1 MTTTKR
7 ILGLAVAVLFVA
19 VFAHGAVPAENLSPF
34 KGEIV
39 SVDTKAKT
47 VTVKSITTTTTS
59 TTIVKGEMTFATDKK
74 TKISAGKK
82 SQTLKKL
89 KAGDMVEVQYHS
101 KGGKDIADSILVTP
115 KPK

>member
-1 MTTTKR
+1 MTTYKK
-7 ILGLAVAVLFVA
+7 ILGLAIAVLCVA
-19 VFAHGAVPAENLSPF
+19 AVAYGAVPAEKPSPF
-34 KGEIV
+34 KGEVV

-47 VTVKSITTTTTS
+47 VTVKAISTTTTS

-74 TKISAGKK
+74 TKIKADKK
-82 SQTLKKL
+82 SLTLKKL

-101 KGGKDIADSILVTP
+101 KGGKDIADSIVIAP

>member
-1 MTTTKR
+1 MTTHKR
-7 ILGLAVAVLFVA
+7 IIALAVAVLFVA
-19 VFAHGAVPAENLSPF
+19 GFAYGAVPAEKPSSF
-34 KGEIV
+34 KGEVV
-39 SVDTKAKT
+39 SVDAKAKT
-47 VTVKSITTTTTS
+47 LTVKAITGTTTS
-59 TTIVKGEMTFATDKK
+59 TTIVKGEMTFVTDKK

-101 KGGKDIADSILVTP
+101 KDGKDIADSILIAP

>member
-7 ILGLAVAVLFVA
+7 ILGLAVAVLCVA
-19 VFAHGAVPAENLSPF
+19 VFAYGAIAAEKPSPF
-34 KGEIV
+34 KGEVV

-47 VTVKSITTTTTS
+47 VTVKAITTTTMP

-82 SQTLKKL
+82 SQKLKNL

-101 KGGKDIADSILVTP
+101 KDGKDIADKILITP
-115 KPK
+115 KAK

>member
-19 VFAHGAVPAENLSPF
+19 VFAQGAIAAEKLSSF

-39 SVDTKAKT
+39 SVDTKAKE
-47 VTVKSITTTTTS
+47 VTVKAISTTTTS

-82 SQTLKKL
+82 SQKL
-89 KAGDMVEVQYHS
+89 KNLKTGDMVEVQYHS
-101 KGGKDIADSILVTP
+101 KGNKDIADSILVTP

>member
-19 VFAHGAVPAENLSPF
+19 VCAHSAIAAQHLSSF
-34 KGEIV
+34 KGEVV
-39 SVDTKAKT
+39 SVDAKAKT
-47 VTVKSITTTTTS
+47 VTVKAITTTTMS
-59 TTIVKGEMTFATDKK
+59 STIVKGEMTFATDKK

-82 SQTLKKL
+82 SQKLKSL

-101 KGGKDIADSILVTP
+101 KGDKDIADKILIAP